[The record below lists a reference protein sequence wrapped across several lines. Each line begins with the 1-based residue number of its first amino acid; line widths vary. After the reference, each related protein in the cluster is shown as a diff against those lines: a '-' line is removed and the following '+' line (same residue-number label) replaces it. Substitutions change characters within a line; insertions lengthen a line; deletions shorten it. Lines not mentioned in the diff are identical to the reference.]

1 MSTQAKTR
9 QAQNVREAVPF
20 FRVADILASQAFYE
34 KLGFEKVDEWVHDGR
49 MRWCALRSG
58 SASLM
63 LQEFWYDGPNKN
75 VTQEKQGV
83 GVSIC
88 FMCEDALAVYHAAK
102 SNGLEPRQPFV
113 GNGLWVVG
121 FSDPDGYVL
130 EFESTTEVPEGT
142 RYDG

>member
-1 MSTQAKTR
+1 MRTETTTTPV
-9 QAQNVREAVPF
+9 QNVREAIPF
-20 FRVADILASQAFYE
+20 FRVADILASVAFYE
-34 KLGFEKVDEWVHDGR
+34 KLGFEKTNEWLHDGR
-49 MRWCALRSG
+49 LRWCSLKSG

-75 VTQEKQGV
+75 VTTEKQGD

-88 FMCEDALAVYHAAK
+88 FMCGDALAVYHEARA
-102 SNGLEPRQPFV
+102 NGLEPRQPFV

-130 EFESTTEVPEGT
+130 EFESPADSPEGT
-142 RYDG
+142 RLEV